1 MLIVDI
7 RRIGLVPVPL
17 FGLSPPIQNPNS
29 RLPTD
34 YNRAHYRKQ
43 GDRRLDPVPARRLLV
58 PPRRRWKRGQGGRC
72 RCISVTGSAPPSPV
86 SRARA
91 PPSAAGCRRAGDGV
105 PSHYTTLLIMLKPGI
120 QSQPTHK
127 QNFRELTLVGYLSI
141 AAACSPVPAFQLNKR
156 GLTVVFFEF
165 FAIIIF
171 VLTGFSIRVL

>member
-1 MLIVDI
+1 MLIVGI

-43 GDRRLDPVPARRLLV
+43 GDRRLDPVPARRLLA
-58 PPRRRWKRGQGGRC
+58 PPRRRWRRGRGGRC
-72 RCISVTGSAPPSPV
+72 RCIPVTDSASPSTVP
-86 SRARA
+86 RARA

-165 FAIIIF
+165 FCYYNICF
-171 VLTGFSIRVL
+171 NRLLY